1 MRSFK
6 SFLLLATAP
15 AAVGFAVFLFGGH
28 QASAQQ
34 QQQQPVVDLPLTH
47 ATCVGLDL
55 GAPMP
60 PGVRCR
66 GITRLRGDIYRVQV
80 NRAHTHLYVTP
91 EGIIMGDPMSTET
104 ALWLKGEIAQR
115 FKVPVKYVVISQAQ
129 SDYLPGAQVF
139 ADTAE
144 IWGNEN
150 APAVFAANLKSSP
163 ERMKDAIMPQK
174 MYKDRHTITLG
185 GHRVEL
191 IHSPYPT
198 HTTDNT
204 MMYFPA
210 EKVLVAADVIL
221 IRRAWQGGSFVSP
234 IEGTPDDWI
243 KFFKQVETIDFD
255 IVSASH
261 TQVGTKADVALFR
274 NFLEDLMAGVTAGV
288 KAGKTVE
295 ELEASDML
303 SKYRWLL
310 LYEARR
316 NASIEDAY
324 RYVQKT
330 KATATR

>member
-1 MRSFK
+1 
-6 SFLLLATAP
+6 
-15 AAVGFAVFLFGGH
+15 
-28 QASAQQ
+28 
-34 QQQQPVVDLPLTH
+34 
-47 ATCVGLDL
+47 
-55 GAPMP
+55 
-60 PGVRCR
+60 
-66 GITRLRGDIYRVQV
+66 
-80 NRAHTHLYVTP
+80 
-91 EGIIMGDPMSTET
+91 
-104 ALWLKGEIAQR
+104 
-115 FKVPVKYVVISQAQ
+115 
-129 SDYLPGAQVF
+129 
-139 ADTAE
+139 
-144 IWGNEN
+144 
-150 APAVFAANLKSSP
+150 
-163 ERMKDAIMPQK
+163 MKDAIMPQK

-221 IRRAWQGGSFVSP
+221 IRRAWQGGSFVNP
-234 IEGTPDDWI
+234 LEGTPDDWI
-243 KFFKQVETIDFD
+243 KFFKQVEAIDFD

-303 SKYRWLL
+303 SQYRWLL

-324 RYVQKT
+324 KYVQKT
-330 KATATR
+330 KTTATR